1 MSKERL
7 RGEANM
13 SEDQKIARLAEL
25 GTATVYEA
33 SGRQGLIDLPL
44 IQVVQKSRVAGKAR
58 TVQCGQGDN
67 VMVHACIE
75 HIQPG
80 EVVILAQPESQAT
93 ALIGDMLVVQM
104 ATAGAV
110 GVLSNGA
117 VRDFEALVEMGLP
130 IWTQFVRVRGAT
142 KTEIGR
148 LNTPVAM
155 GGTIIFPEDIVVM
168 DADGAITVRPS
179 RLDEILEK
187 AEARAAKETALR
199 ERYKNGE
206 RSYDLRGWR
215 GSVEAPR

>member
-1 MSKERL
+1 MNEN
-7 RGEANM
+7 E
-13 SEDQKIARLAEL
+13 KIARLAEI

-44 IQVVQKSRVAGKAR
+44 IQVVPKSRVAGKAR
-58 TVQCGQGDN
+58 TVLCGQGDN

-75 HIQPG
+75 HIQAG
-80 EVVILAQPESQAT
+80 EIVVLAQPESQAA
-93 ALIGDMLVVQM
+93 ALIGDMLVTQM
-104 ATAGAV
+104 AAAGAA
-110 GVLSNGA
+110 GVLLNGA
-117 VRDFEALVEMGLP
+117 VRDFEELVELGLP

-148 LNTPVAM
+148 LNVPVGM
-155 GGTIIFPEDIVVM
+155 GGTIIYPGDIVVM

-187 AEARAAKETALR
+187 AEARAAKEAVMR
-199 ERYKNGE
+199 ERYRKGE

-215 GSVEAPR
+215 ESVEAKR

>member
-1 MSKERL
+1 MNES
-7 RGEANM
+7 
-13 SEDQKIARLAEL
+13 QKIARLAEL

-44 IQVVQKSRVAGKAR
+44 IQVVPKSRVAGKAR
-58 TVQCGQGDN
+58 TVLCGQGDN

-80 EVVILAQPESQAT
+80 EIVVLVQPESQAA
-93 ALIGDMLVVQM
+93 ALIGDMLVTQM
-104 ATAGAV
+104 AVAGAA
-110 GVLSNGA
+110 GVLLNGA
-117 VRDFEALVEMGLP
+117 VRDFEELVELGLP
-130 IWTQFVRVRGAT
+130 IWAQFVRVRGAT

-148 LNTPVAM
+148 LNIPVAM
-155 GGTIIFPEDIVVM
+155 GGNIIYPGDVMVM

-187 AEARAAKETALR
+187 AEARAAKEDALR

-206 RSYDLRGWR
+206 RSYDMRGWR
-215 GSVEAPR
+215 ESVEAPR

>member
-1 MSKERL
+1 MDE
-7 RGEANM
+7 N
-13 SEDQKIARLAEL
+13 QKIARLAEI

-44 IQVVQKSRVAGKAR
+44 IQVVPKSRVAGKAR
-58 TVQCGQGDN
+58 TVLCGQGDN

-80 EVVILAQPESQAT
+80 EVVVLAQPESQAV
-93 ALIGDMLVVQM
+93 ALIGDMLVTQM
-104 ATAGAV
+104 EVAGAA
-110 GVLSNGA
+110 GVLLNGA
-117 VRDFEALVEMGLP
+117 VRDFETLVTLGLP

-148 LNTPVAM
+148 LNIPVAM
-155 GGTIIFPEDIVVM
+155 GGTIIYPGDIVVM
-168 DADGAITVRPS
+168 DADGVMTVRPS

-187 AEARAAKETALR
+187 AEARAAKEANLR

-206 RSYDLRGWR
+206 RSYDMRGWR
-215 GSVEAPR
+215 QSVEALR

>member
-1 MSKERL
+1 MNE
-7 RGEANM
+7 N
-13 SEDQKIARLAEL
+13 QKIARLAEL

-44 IQVVQKSRVAGKAR
+44 IQVVPKSRVAGRAR
-58 TVQCGQGDN
+58 TVLCGQGDN

-80 EVVILAQPESQAT
+80 EIVVLAQPESQAS
-93 ALIGDMLVVQM
+93 ALIGDMLVTQM
-104 ATAGAV
+104 EVAGAA
-110 GVLSNGA
+110 GVLLNGA
-117 VRDFEALVEMGLP
+117 IRDFEELVEMGLP

-148 LNTPVAM
+148 LNVPVAM
-155 GGTIIFPEDIVVM
+155 GGNIIYPGDIVVM
-168 DADGAITVRPS
+168 DADGAITIRLS

-187 AEARAAKETALR
+187 AEARAAKEDALR

-206 RSYDLRGWR
+206 RSYDLHGLRE
-215 GSVEAPR
+215 SVEAPP

>member
-1 MSKERL
+1 MNENQRF
-7 RGEANM
+7 
-13 SEDQKIARLAEL
+13 ARLAEI

-44 IQVVQKSRVAGKAR
+44 IQVVPGSRVAGTAR
-58 TVQCGQGDN
+58 TVLCGQGDN

-80 EVVILAQPESQAT
+80 EIVVLAQPESQAA
-93 ALIGDMLVVQM
+93 ALIGDMLVTQM
-104 ATAGAV
+104 ETAGAA
-110 GVLSNGA
+110 GVLLNGA
-117 VRDFEALVEMGLP
+117 VRDFEELAALGLP

-142 KTEIGR
+142 KTEVGR
-148 LNTPVAM
+148 LNIPVAM
-155 GGTIIFPEDIVVM
+155 GGTIIYPGDIVVM

-187 AEARAAKETALR
+187 AEARAAKEAAMR

-215 GSVEAPR
+215 ESVEASR

>member
-1 MSKERL
+1 MNE
-7 RGEANM
+7 E
-13 SEDQKIARLAEL
+13 QKIGRLAEI

-44 IQVVQKSRVAGKAR
+44 IQVVPKSRVAGKAR
-58 TVQCGQGDN
+58 TVLCGQGDN

-80 EVVILAQPESQAT
+80 EIVVLAQPESQAV
-93 ALIGDMLVVQM
+93 ALIGDMLVTQM
-104 ATAGAV
+104 EAAGAA
-110 GVLSNGA
+110 GVLQNGA
-117 VRDFEALVEMGLP
+117 VRDFEELVELGLP

-142 KTEIGR
+142 KTEIGQ
-148 LNTPVAM
+148 LNIPVAM
-155 GGTIIFPEDIVVM
+155 GGTIIYPGDIVVL

-187 AEARAAKETALR
+187 AEARAAKEAVMR
-199 ERYKNGE
+199 ERYKKGE

-215 GSVEAPR
+215 ESVEAPR

>member
-1 MSKERL
+1 MRENR
-7 RGEANM
+7 E
-13 SEDQKIARLAEL
+13 IARLAEL

-33 SGRQGLIDLPL
+33 SGRQGLVDLPL
-44 IQVVQKSRVAGKAR
+44 IQVVPGSRVAGKAR
-58 TVQCGQGDN
+58 PVLCGQGDN

-80 EVVILAQPESQAT
+80 EIVVLAQPVSQAV
-93 ALIGDMLVVQM
+93 ALIGDMLVTQM
-104 ATAGAV
+104 AAAGAI

-117 VRDFEALVEMGLP
+117 VRDYEELVEMGLP

-142 KTEIGR
+142 KTENGR
-148 LNTPVAM
+148 LNIPVAM
-155 GGTIIFPEDIVVM
+155 GGNIIYPGDIVVM

-179 RLDEILEK
+179 RLDEVLAK
-187 AEARAAKETALR
+187 AEVRAAKEDALR

-215 GSVEAPR
+215 KLVEAPR

>member
-1 MSKERL
+1 MNE
-7 RGEANM
+7 N
-13 SEDQKIARLAEL
+13 QKIARLAEI

-44 IQVVQKSRVAGKAR
+44 IQVVRGSRVAGKAR
-58 TVQCGQGDN
+58 TVLCGQGDN

-80 EVVILAQPESQAT
+80 EIVVLAQPESQAV
-93 ALIGDMLVVQM
+93 ALIGDLLVTQM
-104 ATAGAV
+104 AAAGAA
-110 GVLSNGA
+110 GVLSNGS
-117 VRDFEALVEMGLP
+117 VRDLETLVEMALP

-148 LNTPVAM
+148 LNIPVGM
-155 GGTIIFPEDIVVM
+155 GGNIIYPGDIVVM

-187 AEARAAKETALR
+187 AEARAAKEAQMR

-215 GSVEAPR
+215 EAVEGPR

>member
-1 MSKERL
+1 MNE
-7 RGEANM
+7 E
-13 SEDQKIARLAEL
+13 QKIARLAEL

-33 SGRQGLIDLPL
+33 SGRQGLVDIPL
-44 IQVVQKSRVAGKAR
+44 IQVIAKSRVAGKAR
-58 TVQCGQGDN
+58 TVLCGQGDN

-80 EVVILAQPESQAT
+80 EIVVLAQPESQAS
-93 ALIGDMLVVQM
+93 ALIGDMLVTQIM
-104 ATAGAV
+104 TAGAA
-110 GVLSNGA
+110 GILSNGA
-117 VRDFEALVEMGLP
+117 VRDFEELVEMGFP

-148 LNTPVAM
+148 LNGPVAI
-155 GGTIIFPEDIVVM
+155 GGNIIYSGDIVVM

-187 AEARAAKETALR
+187 AEARAAKEEELR
-199 ERYKNGE
+199 NQYKNGV

-215 GSVEAPR
+215 QSVEAAR